1 MKVQHKTKGFQTELP
16 DKVSKQIQNTAEMT
30 DHGSGEYI
38 TFQTKTQQTVI
49 NQSYFD
55 SNEEGGLGVRVEDT
69 VDSSVQTEVW
79 EPETVYVEVP
89 VEKIV
94 EKIVY
99 RESPAE
105 PQSVEEKSAGVR
117 KETSPELA

>member
-69 VDSSVQTEVW
+69 VDSTVQTEVW

-99 RESPAE
+99 RES
-105 PQSVEEKSAGVR
+105 
-117 KETSPELA
+117 